1 MPETSNSNTTSETSV
16 PADWTWVAEGEIPTG
31 LSPVCTLSHSSDEHY
46 DIWTA
51 TISFSGSVPGNTHA
65 FTGNFS
71 FTMPAGHFTTISL
84 SSDDTAS
91 VSVGGILSASS
102 VWGQGTKFVGS
113 PWIENPGTT
122 FAVSG
127 SYGNRGGPYAINAII
142 VVKRSKTGDV
152 PNTDMTPQISDWR
165 VSGPYEIKTAT
176 ISFSGT
182 APGNMF
188 GFSKQNVPFE
198 LDGGNWTEISVV
210 SDDNATVSVGSVSV
224 NSSLNAPVAFTGT
237 WQKEYPDKV
246 PVSISYTNVGGPY
259 NLLVT
264 ITVKRSRR
272 EIFFVSEFNSAAEY
286 AFARDSDEFETEE
299 EKNNW
304 LEECRKNRTIF
315 GSGEKVFVRVR
326 NEVSGEML
334 NEAPASTTGDCYITT
349 ENVGSAVRLY
359 TRKKQDG
366 VASGE
371 LIFSDGE
378 ILCFS
383 ADIRIPSH
391 EVLTEITKEDYLNAA
406 EGYTAIDYGGLPYH
420 DGHYYFSTVF
430 PSNVSFC
437 GIYHWENDFPEEKSG
452 LFLLLPE
459 SATKHTPS
467 APSQLNNLN
476 ACSDKAS
483 YAVSFEE
490 NVIFQAEESQ
500 AGDVGVLTW
509 ICPIRWSFD
518 CPSGIGEKK
527 NSELESDGVL
537 PARIQKAT
545 LKRTPDKKALIVTVS
560 KIAGT
565 ISAAGDLQ

>member
-1 MPETSNSNTTSETSV
+1 MSETSNSNTTTETSV
-16 PADWTWVAEGEIPTG
+16 PSDWMWTAEGQIPAE
-31 LSPVCTLSHSSDEHY
+31 LSPVCTLTHSSDGHY

-113 PWIENPGTT
+113 PWIENPGAT

-127 SYGNRGGPYAINAII
+127 SYGNRGGPYAINATI

-224 NSSLNAPVAFTGT
+224 NSSLNAPVAFTGP

-259 NLLVT
+259 NLSVT

-272 EIFFVSEFNSAAEY
+272 MLYLGYLYEPSGSVLQETTMHESTISEEGSLYQISGRRQVSLKEPIMVYVGQKGDASKGLRLGGLVSIVLEYSDGTRRTRSVPDSRSEFEIVSDDVKSQGTMGIVASFNDGEKISESVTVFEPEAVIVLSEEEQFISFSNETGSFCANQKIYYLKVTPTFVPFEDFLVKEENGTATFTGLLADHVELRHWHIATENASVVSESN
-286 AFARDSDEFETEE
+286 EFHDTVG
-299 EKNNW
+299 
-304 LEECRKNRTIF
+304 I
-315 GSGEKVFVRVR
+315 
-326 NEVSGEML
+326 
-334 NEAPASTTGDCYITT
+334 ASQ
-349 ENVGSAVRLY
+349 E
-359 TRKKQDG
+359 
-366 VASGE
+366 E
-371 LIFSDGE
+371 LIGVLSNWKQEYWAGKAPGE
-378 ILCFS
+378 ILGSFIWTIPKKWS
-383 ADIRIPSH
+383 ADGNEFHPFNNSRH
-391 EVLTEITKEDYLNAA
+391 E
-406 EGYTAIDYGGLPYH
+406 
-420 DGHYYFSTVF
+420 TVF
-430 PSNVSFC
+430 SVLADSNGNAI
-437 GIYHWENDFPEEKSG
+437 GIKIISEK
-452 LFLLLPE
+452 
-459 SATKHTPS
+459 T
-467 APSQLNNLN
+467 
-476 ACSDKAS
+476 
-483 YAVSFEE
+483 Y
-490 NVIFQAEESQ
+490 
-500 AGDVGVLTW
+500 
-509 ICPIRWSFD
+509 
-518 CPSGIGEKK
+518 
-527 NSELESDGVL
+527 
-537 PARIQKAT
+537 
-545 LKRTPDKKALIVTVS
+545 
-560 KIAGT
+560 
-565 ISAAGDLQ
+565 